1 MTTMAVPAAASPA
14 MTNAPG
20 ATCVTRAHRLN
31 VGCTCESLDR
41 TRLAQELEAVSPGF
55 FEAVMKD
62 RPHLFSNSVVY
73 VGDADR
79 RRMAELIAAI
89 ERVVHLPEYQD
100 HVLAWA
106 PAIARDAV
114 NAKVLQATTGGVFL
128 GYDFHVADPQ
138 TGMAPQLIEINTNA
152 GGGLLNAV
160 LARAQYASCDDLSA
174 FMPGDLGTDTPE
186 HLFVDMFRQE
196 RRLTSTDSLGG
207 TLSTVAIVDSAPE
220 AQFLYPEFVLF
231 RKLFEQAGLRAVICD
246 PAELSLRDGA
256 LWQGETRIDL
266 VYNRLTDFAFEDT
279 ANAVLREAYLSG
291 AALVTPNPRGH
302 ALYADKRNLVTLTD
316 DALLAHWGVD
326 AATRAVLT
334 AGIPRTERVE
344 RERADDFWARRKQL
358 FFKPAAG
365 YGSKATYRG
374 DKLTTRVFDEILNG
388 NYIAQALV
396 PPSLR
401 RLEVDGKPTDFKLDL
416 RNYVYDAQVQLVVAR
431 LWQGQTTNF
440 RTPGGGFA
448 PVLAVPRLEDAT
460 T

>member
-1 MTTMAVPAAASPA
+1 MNTTAVAVSPEIVSS
-14 MTNAPG
+14 
-20 ATCVTRAHRLN
+20 VTRAHRLN
-31 VGCTCESLDR
+31 TGCACESLDR
-41 TRLAQELEAVSPGF
+41 ARLAQELEAVSPGF
-55 FEAVMKD
+55 YEAVMKD

-79 RRMAELIAAI
+79 RRMSELIAAI
-89 ERVVHLPEYQD
+89 EQVVNLPAYQA
-100 HVLAWA
+100 HVMGWA
-106 PAIARDAV
+106 PPIVREATNSATLR
-114 NAKVLQATTGGVFL
+114 ATTGGVFL

-138 TGMAPQLIEINTNA
+138 TGMSPQLIEINTNA

-174 FMPGDLGTDTPE
+174 FMPGGLGSNLGANTPE
-186 HLFVDMFRQE
+186 QLFVDMFRQE
-196 RRLTSTDSLGG
+196 RRHTNADSL
-207 TLSTVAIVDSAPE
+207 SSVAIVDANPE

-231 RKLFEQAGLRAVICD
+231 RKLFEQAGLHAVICD
-246 PAELSLRDGA
+246 PSALSLREGA
-256 LWQGETRIDL
+256 LWHGEMRIDL
-266 VYNRLTDFAFEDT
+266 VYNRLTDFAFEEPE
-279 ANAVLREAYLSG
+279 NAVLRAAWLSG

-302 ALYADKRNLVTLTD
+302 ALYADKRNLVVLTD
-316 DALLAHWGVD
+316 DALLAQWGVD
-326 AATRAVLT
+326 AATRAVLA

-344 RERADDFWARRKQL
+344 REHADDLWARRKQL

-374 DKLTTRVFDEILNG
+374 DKLTTRVFGEILNG

-401 RLEVDGKPTDFKLDL
+401 RLDVDGKSQEFKLDL
-416 RNYVYDAQVQLVVAR
+416 RNYVYDAHVQLVVAR

-448 PVLAVPRLEDAT
+448 PVLAVPGEVTA
-460 T
+460 